1 MVTGRPFW
9 KWHRWKSIGFYPY
22 ISVMCCW
29 SVDLIFKAKLKLESR
44 NKKQN
49 NMGSRQPFWKRHS
62 WKSLGFCPQPQM
74 TCTWNLKLK
83 FQSKLE
89 LLRQNHATYRVQKP
103 KYQYGHQADILKTT
117 SLKINR
123 FLPVYILLC
132 HWSLELIFKAKLKLE
147 FGTPKKQYG
156 HQAAILKVT
165 SLKIKRLL
173 PMATINMHMKF
184 ENEIPKQT
192 WLMPRNHVVYRQ
204 ADGRTDGQGESSIPP
219 PPPPP
224 PPQHSSQGYFTRD
237 NLAVN
242 SIIEGKELGIRI
254 LTKWLQQNVAH
265 HMAAMLWIIIDE
277 LSSWKEIHLK
287 MSVIFS

>member
-1 MVTGRPFW
+1 
-9 KWHRWKSIGFYPY
+9 
-22 ISVMCCW
+22 
-29 SVDLIFKAKLKLESR
+29 
-44 NKKQN
+44 
-49 NMGSRQPFWKRHS
+49 
-62 WKSLGFCPQPQM
+62 
-74 TCTWNLKLK
+74 
-83 FQSKLE
+83 
-89 LLRQNHATYRVQKP
+89 
-103 KYQYGHQADILKTT
+103 
-117 SLKINR
+117 
-123 FLPVYILLC
+123 
-132 HWSLELIFKAKLKLE
+132 
-147 FGTPKKQYG
+147 
-156 HQAAILKVT
+156 
-165 SLKIKRLL
+165 
-173 PMATINMHMKF
+173 MATINMHMKF

-224 PPQHSSQGYFTRD
+224 PPPQHSSQGYFTRD

-242 SIIEGKELGIRI
+242 SIIEDKELGIRI